1 MADLEL
7 NAQRVYERL
16 AAKISRLEIE
26 NAQLSEGVEVMSVRI
41 NELENPSDAA
51 KATDSPTGK

>member
-16 AAKISRLEIE
+16 ANKISRLEIE
-26 NAQLSEGVEVMSVRI
+26 NAQLQEGVEIMAQKI
-41 NELENPSDAA
+41 NELENPTD
-51 KATDSPTGK
+51 KAVPDKMPGK